1 MAHVLTI
8 DHDSMMTALEKNFLE
23 ANGHIVTVAATGKD
37 GLRVFEGEEIDAV
50 LLAINLPDT
59 DGFVLCRKLRNMSS
73 VPIIFVTAKERD
85 EDVIQ
90 GMEMGADDYITKP
103 FNPSIMM
110 ARLNAHLAIHERL
123 LGKRKQEID
132 ESKPDIQSG
141 DLQIFVKRHQVFRGN
156 TEVNLT
162 VKEFNLLLFLARHPN
177 QVFSKRYLFEMIWH
191 LDAYGELAT
200 VTVHI
205 NRLRDKLNKVKP
217 SFSAIETVWG
227 NGYRFRAS

>member
-8 DHDSMMTALEKNFLE
+8 DHDSMMTALEKDFLE

>member
-8 DHDSMMTALEKNFLE
+8 DHDSMMTALEKDFLE

-37 GLRVFEGEEIDAV
+37 GLHVFEGEEIDAV